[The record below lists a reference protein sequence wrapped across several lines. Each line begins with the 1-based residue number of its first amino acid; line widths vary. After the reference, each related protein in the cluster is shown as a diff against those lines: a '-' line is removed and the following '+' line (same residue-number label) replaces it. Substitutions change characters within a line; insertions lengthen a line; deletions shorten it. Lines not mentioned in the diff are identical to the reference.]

1 MQETFLIE
9 KRQNIDKKYFYWPK
23 STRTDKNLKFR
34 FQREEIYAISENF
47 I

>member
-1 MQETFLIE
+1 M
-9 KRQNIDKKYFYWPK
+9 KNIWLK

-34 FQREEIYAISENF
+34 FQREEIYAISDNF